1 MNTVQNLSP
10 NNIQRNPDLVKWII
24 TIALTGILLLLPA
37 SDFYTMKIRL
47 FFAITVF
54 NICLAA
60 FELLPIPAIGLLL
73 SGAYIGFNVAPV
85 ETVMSPWLSTTLYM
99 VLGGYGLAGI
109 LEQSGLL
116 NRIAFKMMS
125 KTGSNYMML
134 LFCIFFTGIVLTIVT
149 FGRGYIIL
157 AVLCLGLCQSLK
169 ITGTKLTVGI
179 CWACMLGAISAKTF
193 VYCVSM
199 FAVITGAS
207 NGMVEMSDIT
217 FLSVIGHNWPMLIVS
232 MVILFVI
239 GKWYSAGS
247 TIKLEGKNYFEEQ
260 AKNLGKFSKKEKL
273 ATAFLIILF
282 ILLCTESIHGISNA
296 VVFMLLPWLM
306 LLPIFGQD
314 AKAVLKTIN
323 FGMMFFIASCL
334 SIGSVAASL
343 GFGDILSENFVSAL
357 TNSGGSVFFV
367 FACVF
372 LMVFLLNFVMTPM
385 AIWGLFTVPV
395 LSIAQGLDLN
405 MLPFVYALGHSAEA
419 ILLPYEYTPYLIVFS
434 FGMISMKDFMLTS
447 IVRCIIYFAGFL
459 LLLVPYWMIIGFI

>member
-1 MNTVQNLSP
+1 MENVQNLDP
-10 NNIQRNPDLVKWII
+10 RKMQKNPDLIKWIV
-24 TIALTGILLLLPA
+24 TLALTGLLLVLPA
-37 SDFYTMKIRL
+37 TDFYTMQIRL

-73 SGAYIGFNVAPV
+73 TGAYIGFNVAPV

-109 LEQSGLL
+109 LEKSGLL

-125 KTGSNYMML
+125 KTGSNYMVL

-157 AVLCLGLCQSLK
+157 AVLCVGLCQSLK
-169 ITGTKLTVGI
+169 IMGTRMTVGI

-199 FAVITGAS
+199 YAVITGAS
-207 NGMVEMSDIT
+207 NGMVSMSEIT
-217 FLSVIGHNWPMLIVS
+217 FFKAIFDNWPMMVVS

-239 GKWYSAGS
+239 GKWYGPRSD
-247 TIKLEGKNYFEEQ
+247 TKLEGKEYFAKQ
-260 AKNLGKFSKKEKL
+260 AQNLGKFDKKEKS
-273 ATAFLIILF
+273 ATVFLIVLF

-314 AKAVLKTIN
+314 AKDVLKSIN
-323 FGMMFFIASCL
+323 FGMMFFIAACL
-334 SIGSVAASL
+334 SIGSVASSL
-343 GFGDILSENFVSAL
+343 GFGDVLSETFVSAL
-357 TNSGGSVFFV
+357 NSGGGSTLIIFG
-367 FACVF
+367 CVF
-372 LMVFLLNFVMTPM
+372 LMVFVLNFIMTPM
-385 AIWGLFTVPV
+385 AIWGIFTAPV
-395 LSIAQGLDLN
+395 LTVAAGLGLN
-405 MLPFVYALGHSAEA
+405 LLPFVYALGHSAEA
-419 ILLPYEYTPYLIVFS
+419 ILLPYEYTPYLIVYS
-434 FGMISMKDFMLTS
+434 FGLISMKDFMVTS
-447 IVRCIIYFAGFL
+447 VVRCIIYFAGFL
-459 LLLVPYWMIIGFI
+459 FLLVPYWHLIGLL